1 MNDFEPS
8 GTLDSFFAN
17 FKRKGKKKKK
27 KKKKE
32 EEEKGGRGRRVNEAG
47 KRISHARLPK

>member
-1 MNDFEPS
+1 MNDCEPS

-17 FKRKGKKKKK
+17 FKRKEKKK